1 MITRH
6 LVAEKIFGHLS
17 HRITLAELVD
27 WAERVMMDGEIAEED
42 VSVVSEAVARIGVAD
57 VQQFGLLW
65 GECEEMLRKLG
76 YSLDLNLKK
85 VA

>member
-6 LVAEKIFGHLS
+6 TVAEKLFGHLNHHIS
-17 HRITLAELVD
+17 LAELVD
-27 WAERVMMDGEIAEED
+27 WAEHVMMDGD
-42 VSVVSEAVARIGVAD
+42 VSDQDAEVVNDAVARIGVAD

-65 GECEEMLRKLG
+65 EECEDMLQKLG
-76 YSLDLNLKK
+76 YGLDLRLKK

>member
-6 LVAEKIFGHLS
+6 IVAEKLFGHLNHDIS
-17 HRITLAELVD
+17 LSELVD
-27 WAERVMMDGEIAEED
+27 WAEHVMMDGEVADQDAE
-42 VSVVSEAVARIGVAD
+42 VVNDTMARIGVAD

-65 GECEEMLRKLG
+65 EECEDMLQKLG
-76 YSLDLNLKK
+76 YGLDLRLKK

>member
-6 LVAEKIFGHLS
+6 TVAEKLFAHLNHHIS
-17 HRITLAELVD
+17 LAELVD
-27 WAERVMMDGEIAEED
+27 WAEQVMMDGEVSPRDAD
-42 VSVVSEAVARIGVAD
+42 VVNEAVARIGVAD

-65 GECEEMLRKLG
+65 EECEDILHRLG
-76 YSLDLNLKK
+76 YGLDLRLKK

>member
-6 LVAEKIFGHLS
+6 TVAEQLFAHLS
-17 HRITLAELVD
+17 HRISLAELVD
-27 WAERVMMDGEIAEED
+27 WAERVMMDGDIADED
-42 VSVVSEAVARIGVAD
+42 VAVVSEAVARIGVAD

-76 YSLDLNLKK
+76 YGLDLNLKK